1 MFRFFVLAS
10 LAICCFAS
18 CRCTASVSL
27 LCDEQ
32 HIELYVDD
40 EYVGRG
46 LVSYTVPKGQDNI
59 RVSCRENGVEVY
71 SRSFYVKGMKNQ
83 LIELNIPKD
92 YRYSSGQSTI
102 KSKVK

>member
-10 LAICCFAS
+10 LAVCCFAS
-18 CRCTASVSL
+18 CRSTASVSL

-92 YRYSSGQSTI
+92 YRYSSGQRTI
-102 KSKVK
+102 KSKGK

>member
-1 MFRFFVLAS
+1 MFKFFISSCLAV
-10 LAICCFAS
+10 CCLTS
-18 CRCTASVSL
+18 CKITMSVSL

-32 HIELYVDD
+32 HVELYVDD

-46 LVSYTVPKGQDNI
+46 LVNYIVPKGQDNI

-71 SRSFYVKGMKNQ
+71 SRSFYVKGMKSQ
-83 LIELNIPKD
+83 LIEITIPKD
-92 YRYSSGQSTI
+92 YRYSSRQSII